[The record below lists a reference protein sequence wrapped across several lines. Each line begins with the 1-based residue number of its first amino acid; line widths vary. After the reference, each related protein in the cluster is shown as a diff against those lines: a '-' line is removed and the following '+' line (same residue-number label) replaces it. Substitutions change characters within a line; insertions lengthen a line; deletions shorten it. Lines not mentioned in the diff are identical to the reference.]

1 MPSGWIP
8 QHGAAAV
15 GVTAPFQ
22 ADLIAIIQHRRARI
36 GHHGQIR
43 QFQGA
48 RVAAGDG
55 QKAGGVVAAEQ
66 IQLRRGNF
74 AGIPGEERF
83 QALGELARIVG
94 LNRAIAVALGQGV
107 RGRIQVD
114 KEAVTG
120 PRELIIH
127 DGVKLIADQPA
138 IGAVP
143 DFADKIGIRVFRL
156 DPASKC
162 APEGVV
168 IDVARYVEPP
178 PVDPLRDPVL
188 GHTQQKART
197 WG

>member
-1 MPSGWIP
+1 M
-8 QHGAAAV
+8 
-15 GVTAPFQ
+15 
-22 ADLIAIIQHRRARI
+22 
-36 GHHGQIR
+36 
-43 QFQGA
+43 
-48 RVAAGDG
+48 
-55 QKAGGVVAAEQ
+55 
-66 IQLRRGNF
+66 
-74 AGIPGEERF
+74 
-83 QALGELARIVG
+83 
-94 LNRAIAVALGQGV
+94 ALGQGV

-143 DFADKIGIRVFRL
+143 DFADKIGIRVFAL
-156 DPASKC
+156 TPASKC

-168 IDVARYVEPP
+168 IDVARYHVEPP

-188 GHTQQKART
+188 GRNKKART